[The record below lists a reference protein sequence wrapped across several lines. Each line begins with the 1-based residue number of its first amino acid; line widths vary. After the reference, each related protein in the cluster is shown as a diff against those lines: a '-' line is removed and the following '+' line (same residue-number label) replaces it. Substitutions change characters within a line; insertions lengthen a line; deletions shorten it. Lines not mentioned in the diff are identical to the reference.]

1 MPRLLAATRITPL
14 DQFLLNNEEL
24 RTKGFEV
31 VIPAFENIYDLTGMA
46 ANESG
51 GSVSTISPPV
61 IVISSMTSG
70 KGGPSAAD
78 ALYGLRALGYRVVLL
93 PGDPAE
99 ESTKSLVRDAVK
111 MGIYDFVYDPYTGD
125 NVVFR
130 LLNPATLADV
140 DLESWGEGEFDAKDE
155 ESDAGAGGGVVKRL
169 TGKVSELVQ
178 LPGKKKPDPEPGESD
193 QVHVLNAKRKSK
205 GGKLV
210 AVLGIGDSR
219 IEEWVA
225 IHYGEKL
232 QVHAVC
238 DPDEFRQRVEE
249 LEPDICILMRESVR
263 GGIANADSLAV
274 WAKDYASIIM
284 LLAGEMDAV
293 GKDMVA
299 RAKEAGIRHI
309 ISCEA
314 GGQLSGD
321 DFNWV
326 LTGIIRELQ
335 ESGEDEE
342 GTDKPLNA
350 PDAKKVLSALLKG
363 TGQAIKKTA
372 STTAEGSREKPV
384 KKHHARPKI
393 NRHEGISL
401 ENPGEQV
408 SFHQSMKSP
417 TSIVQGG
424 ILAIV
429 SPFKPNIAGRLSAQA
444 VRLFGGEGDEVV
456 YIGVAHNSTGA
467 VWMDIDAE
475 SLMMSDW
482 RVPGSNTP
490 IRSEN
495 TKIYAVDP
503 YKNIAPAIGNE
514 FWTILKEERKSADYM
529 VLDLGG
535 DISLA
540 DKVSHLG
547 RAVVLVVIPGNDP
560 VEQAISEFWLKNLSE
575 GKNNIVTGIDLRGV
589 PAGIPDL
596 SPSPKVVI
604 RNNPADALNI
614 ALRKKTNGEFNWS

>member
-24 RTKGFEV
+24 RAKGFEV
-31 VIPAFENIYDLTGMA
+31 VVPSFENIYDLTGMA
-46 ANESG
+46 AGEAG
-51 GSVSTISPPV
+51 GSDSTVSPPV
-61 IVISSMTSG
+61 IVLSSMTSG
-70 KGGPSAAD
+70 KGGTSAEE

-93 PGDPAE
+93 PGDPVE
-99 ESTKSLVRDAVK
+99 ESTKLLVRDAVRL
-111 MGIYDFVYDPYTGD
+111 GIYDFVYDPYTGD

-140 DLESWGEGEFDAKDE
+140 DLEGGGEE
-155 ESDAGAGGGVVKRL
+155 ESGEKSEDTGAGAGGVVKRL
-169 TGKVSELVQ
+169 AGKVSDFVQ
-178 LPGKKKPDPEPGESD
+178 LPKEKASPEPEESG
-193 QVHVLNAKRKSK
+193 QATKAKRKSK
-205 GGKLV
+205 GGKLI
-210 AVLGIGDSR
+210 AVLGIGDTR

-225 IHYGEKL
+225 INYGDKL
-232 QVHAVC
+232 QVHAAR

-249 LEPDICILMRESVR
+249 LEPDICMLMRESVR
-263 GGIANADSLAV
+263 GGITDADGLAA

-284 LLAGEMDAV
+284 LLAGELDAV

-299 RAKEAGIRHI
+299 RAREAGIRHI

-335 ESGEDEE
+335 ESGNDEDE
-342 GTDKPLNA
+342 TDKPLKA
-350 PDAKKVLSALLKG
+350 PDAKKALSTLLKG
-363 TGQAIKKTA
+363 TGQVIKKTA
-372 STTAEGSREKPV
+372 FTMAEGSKEKPV
-384 KKHHARPKI
+384 KKKIRPKI

-401 ENPGEQV
+401 ENSCEQV
-408 SFHQSMKSP
+408 SLNQSLKNP
-417 TSIVQGG
+417 TSVVQGG

-444 VRLFGGEGDEVV
+444 VRVLGGEGGEVV
-456 YIGVAHNSTGA
+456 YIGVAHDSTGA

-490 IRSEN
+490 IRSGN

-503 YKNIAPAIGNE
+503 FKNIAPDIGQE
-514 FWTILKEERKSADYM
+514 FWIILKEIRKSADYI

-540 DKVSHLG
+540 AKVSHQG

-560 VEQAISEFWLKNLSE
+560 VEQTVSEFWLKNLAE

-604 RNNPADALNI
+604 RNNPADALSI
-614 ALRKKTNGEFNWS
+614 ALRKKTDGEFHWI

>member
-31 VIPAFENIYDLTGMA
+31 VIPSFENIYDLTGMA
-46 ANESG
+46 AEEAGGTEST
-51 GSVSTISPPV
+51 VSPPV

-70 KGGPSAAD
+70 KGGPSAAE

-140 DLESWGEGEFDAKDE
+140 DLESGGEE
-155 ESDAGAGGGVVKRL
+155 ESDEKNDDSGAGGGVVKRL
-169 TGKVSELVQ
+169 AGKVSECVQ
-178 LPGKKKPDPEPGESD
+178 LPGKKKMDPEPGESG
-193 QVHVLNAKRKSK
+193 QAPKAKRKSK

-210 AVLGIGDSR
+210 TVLGIGDLR

-225 IHYGEKL
+225 INYSDKL
-232 QVHAVC
+232 QVHAVQ
-238 DPDEFRQRVEE
+238 DPDDFRTRVEE
-249 LEPDICILMRESVR
+249 LKPDICILMRESVR
-263 GGIANADSLAV
+263 GGIPNADVLAV
-274 WAKDYASIIM
+274 WAKDYVSMIM
-284 LLAGEMDAV
+284 LLAGELDAV

-299 RAKEAGIRHI
+299 MAREAGIRHI

-326 LTGIIRELQ
+326 LTGMIRELQ
-335 ESGEDEE
+335 ESDYEE
-342 GTDKPLNA
+342 EETDKPLKAPNA
-350 PDAKKVLSALLKG
+350 MKVLSSLLKG
-363 TGQAIKKTA
+363 TGQATKKTV
-372 STTAEGSREKPV
+372 SSMAEVNKEKPV
-384 KKHHARPKI
+384 KRHIRPKI
-393 NRHEGISL
+393 NRNEGISL
-401 ENPGEQV
+401 DNPGEQV
-408 SFHQSMKSP
+408 SLNQSIKNP
-417 TSIVQGG
+417 TSVVQGG

-444 VRLFGGEGDEVV
+444 VKVLGEEGDEVV

-503 YKNIAPAIGNE
+503 FKNISPDTGNE
-514 FWTILKEERKSADYM
+514 FWTILKEARKSADYI

-540 DKVSHLG
+540 AKVSHQG
-547 RAVVLVVIPGNDP
+547 RVVVLVVIPGNDP
-560 VEQAISEFWLKNLSE
+560 VEQSISQFWLKNLTE

-589 PAGIPDL
+589 PAGIPDGF

-614 ALRKKTNGEFNWS
+614 ALRKKTNGEFHWS